1 MNTKRTALIGG
12 TAALLLVLT
21 GCAGVDGQFDDSARG
36 DSAAVRAESKAQAGL
51 SVEQIEQARGA
62 YERLREL
69 TEARFQAERTER
81 NAASMAVNER
91 IREARQSESTPVTSV
106 QERIR
111 QAKQSETAPMTA
123 DVPFAIQELVRE
135 AKQAESAPAPMTAD
149 VPFAIQELVR
159 EAKQAESEPTPA
171 TQQPMTPEQVREF
184 KASQVK

>member
-62 YERLREL
+62 YDRLREL

-81 NAASMAVNER
+81 NAATMLTNER

-111 QAKQSETAPMTA
+111 LAKQSESAPMTA
-123 DVPFAIQELVRE
+123 DVPFEV
-135 AKQAESAPAPMTAD
+135 
-149 VPFAIQELVR
+149 QELVR
-159 EAKQAESEPTPA
+159 EAKQAESEPAPQ
-171 TQQPMTPEQVREF
+171 TQQPMTAEQVHEF

>member
-36 DSAAVRAESKAQAGL
+36 AAAAARAESKAQTGL
-51 SVEQIEQARGA
+51 SVEQADQARAA

-81 NAASMAVNER
+81 NAATMLTNER
-91 IREARQSESTPVTSV
+91 LREARQSESTPVTSV

-111 QAKQSETAPMTA
+111 LAKQSESAPMTA
-123 DVPFAIQELVRE
+123 DVPF
-135 AKQAESAPAPMTAD
+135 D
-149 VPFAIQELVR
+149 IQELVR
-159 EAKQAESEPTPA
+159 EAKQAESEPASP
-171 TQQPMTPEQVREF
+171 TQQPMTAEQVHEY

>member
-1 MNTKRTALIGG
+1 MNTKRTAIIGG

-36 DSAAVRAESKAQAGL
+36 DSAANRVEAKAPTGL
-51 SVEQIEQARGA
+51 SVEQVDQAQAA

-69 TEARFQAERTER
+69 TEARFQAERAER
-81 NAASMAVNER
+81 NAATMLTNER

-111 QAKQSETAPMTA
+111 QAKQAESAPMTA
-123 DVPFAIQELVRE
+123 DVPFDVQELVRE
-135 AKQAESAPAPMTAD
+135 AKQAESGPAPETPEPMTA
-149 VPFAIQELVR
+149 
-159 EAKQAESEPTPA
+159 
-171 TQQPMTPEQVREF
+171 EQVREL

>member
-111 QAKQSETAPMTA
+111 QSKQS
-123 DVPFAIQELVRE
+123 
-135 AKQAESAPAPMTAD
+135 ESAPAPMTAD

-159 EAKQAESEPTPA
+159 EAKQAESEPAPP

>member
-62 YERLREL
+62 YDRLREL

-111 QAKQSETAPMTA
+111 QAKQAESAPMTA
-123 DVPFAIQELVRE
+123 DVPFAV
-135 AKQAESAPAPMTAD
+135 
-149 VPFAIQELVR
+149 QELVR
-159 EAKQAESEPTPA
+159 EAKQAESEPAPEAQTP
-171 TQQPMTPEQVREF
+171 TPLTSEQVREL
-184 KASQVK
+184 KGSQVK

>member
-1 MNTKRTALIGG
+1 MNTTRTALIGG

-36 DSAAVRAESKAQAGL
+36 ESAAVRAESKAGL
-51 SVEQIEQARGA
+51 SVEQADQARAA

-81 NAASMAVNER
+81 NAATMLTNER
-91 IREARQSESTPVTSV
+91 IREARQAESTPVTSV

-111 QAKQSETAPMTA
+111 QSKQSE
-123 DVPFAIQELVRE
+123 
-135 AKQAESAPAPMTAD
+135 SAPVTAD

-159 EAKQAESEPTPA
+159 EAKQAESEPAPP
-171 TQQPMTPEQVREF
+171 TQQSMTPEQVREF

>member
-36 DSAAVRAESKAQAGL
+36 AAAAARAESKAQTGL
-51 SVEQIEQARGA
+51 SVEQAGQARAA

-81 NAASMAVNER
+81 NAATMLTNER

-111 QAKQSETAPMTA
+111 LAKQSESAPMTA
-123 DVPFAIQELVRE
+123 DVPFEV
-135 AKQAESAPAPMTAD
+135 
-149 VPFAIQELVR
+149 QELVR
-159 EAKQAESEPTPA
+159 EAKQAESEPAPQ
-171 TQQPMTPEQVREF
+171 TQQPMTAEQVHEY

>member
-36 DSAAVRAESKAQAGL
+36 EAAAVRAESKAQTGL
-51 SVEQIEQARGA
+51 SVEQADQARAA

-81 NAASMAVNER
+81 NAATMLTNER

-111 QAKQSETAPMTA
+111 QAKQSESAPMTA
-123 DVPFAIQELVRE
+123 DVPSAIQELIRE
-135 AKQAESAPAPMTAD
+135 AKQSESEPAPPTPQPMTA
-149 VPFAIQELVR
+149 
-159 EAKQAESEPTPA
+159 
-171 TQQPMTPEQVREF
+171 EQVREF

>member
-36 DSAAVRAESKAQAGL
+36 DSAAVRAESKAGL

-81 NAASMAVNER
+81 NAATMLTNER

-111 QAKQSETAPMTA
+111 LAKQSESAPMTA
-123 DVPFAIQELVRE
+123 DVPF
-135 AKQAESAPAPMTAD
+135 D
-149 VPFAIQELVR
+149 IQELVR
-159 EAKQAESEPTPA
+159 EAKQAESEPAPSV
-171 TQQPMTPEQVREF
+171 QQPMTADQVHEY